1 MDKEVVILTMSSK
14 NKKYCVAGIDKSSGK
29 WIRLISNDASSHGAL
44 SRNEVR
50 YSNGMQ
56 CKPLDIAK
64 VSIIEERPSDYQ
76 PENTLID
83 TQKRWR
89 KIDELTVDD
98 LLKIYP
104 PERHAYLLGNQYAYI
119 TEARI
124 GAVGHS
130 LIMVKVNN
138 LTIYR
143 PYGFKIKAMF
153 TYNGCE
159 YEDISVTDPE
169 YFENVE
175 FKYKTALLV
184 MSLPEFPF
192 PENRYYK
199 FIAKIFP
206 LS

>member
-14 NKKYCVAGIDKSSGK
+14 NKKYCVAGIDISSGK
-29 WIRLISNDASSHGAL
+29 WVRLISNDASSHGAL

-50 YSNGMQ
+50 YNNGMQ

-64 VSIIEERPSDYQ
+64 ISFIEERPLDYQ

-89 KIDELTVDD
+89 KIDEITVDD
-98 LLKIYP
+98 LLKIHP
-104 PERHAYLLGNQYAYI
+104 PERHSYLLGNQYAYI

-124 GAVGHS
+124 GFVGHS
-130 LIMVKVNN
+130 LIMVKVYN
-138 LTIYR
+138 LAIYR
-143 PYGFKIKAMF
+143 AYGFKIKAMF

-159 YEDISVTDPE
+159 YKDISVTDPD
-169 YFENVE
+169 YFEIDKLE
-175 FKYKTALLV
+175 YKTALLV
-184 MSLPEFPF
+184 MSLPESPF

-199 FIAKIFP
+199 FVAKVFP
-206 LS
+206 LC